1 MAATNRWS
9 EFPVYGA
16 EFLITFPII
25 NADGDLVT
33 GAAGPDSERSLDA
46 DTFADCT
53 NEAIEIASSS
63 GMYYLSLT
71 GAEMTSDLVSVI
83 VKTSTAGAKTTVLT
97 LSPRRLVSIRTGTA
111 QAGAA
116 GSITLDASASA
127 KDDFY
132 NGLLVLITNNSPSG
146 AQYQL
151 RRITDYVG
159 STKVASVGPNWTTN
173 PSSAS
178 TFSILLPENVG
189 VNAWA
194 GVAVADPGTDGLP
207 DVNVERISDDATAAD
222 NAELMFDGAGYAGG
236 STKLQVEASTAGT
249 GLDVYQ
255 AKVTLL
261 DDNSGSYDRYA
272 VVWFKNGAPVTTG
285 ITDAKIQIIKATDG
299 TDLVAE
305 ASMTQIASTGLYRY
319 SEGSNRVV
327 DGASYIAKAT
337 ATIDAATRTWYQ
349 PVGRDS

>member
-16 EFLITFPII
+16 ELIVAFPII

-33 GAAGPDSERSLDA
+33 GAAGLDSEISKDA

-53 NEAIEIASSS
+53 NEATEIATSS
-63 GMYYLSLT
+63 GVYFLVLT
-71 GAEMTSDLVSVI
+71 GTEMSTDLASII
-83 VKTSTAGAKTTVLT
+83 VKTSTSGAKTTVLT
-97 LSPRRLVSIRTGTA
+97 FSPRRLVSIRANTA

-116 GSITLDASASA
+116 GSITLDAGASA

-132 NGLLVLITNNSPSG
+132 NGLLVLITNNDPSG

-159 STKVASVGPNWTTN
+159 STKVASIGPNWTTN

-178 TFSILLPENVG
+178 TFSILLPENIG

-194 GVAVADPGTDGLP
+194 GAALADPGTAGVP
-207 DVNVERISDDATAAD
+207 DVNAEYISDDATAAD
-222 NAELMFDGAGYAGG
+222 NAELMFDGTGYAGG
-236 STKLQVEASTAGT
+236 TTKLQVDAVTAGT

-255 AKVTLL
+255 AKITLT
-261 DDNSGSYDRYA
+261 DDNSGVNDRYI
-272 VVWFKNGAPVTTG
+272 VIWHKNGMPITSG
-285 ITDAKIQIIKATDG
+285 ITVPKIQVIKAADG
-299 TDLVAE
+299 TDLVGETA
-305 ASMTQIASTGLYRY
+305 MTQIGGTGLYKY
-319 SEGSNRVV
+319 DEASNRVTS
-327 DGASYIAKAT
+327 GAAYIAKVT
-337 ATIDAATRTWYQ
+337 ATIDASTRTWYQ
-349 PVGRDS
+349 PVSRDS